1 MLLGVLLQDLMKD
14 VMSTKQKADFYLLLI
29 NTVKFNAAYLDEGVI
44 TSFVL

>member
-1 MLLGVLLQDLMKD
+1 MKD
-14 VMSTKQKADFYLLLI
+14 CTSTKLKADFYILLI